1 MRKLLQNIKQ
11 IEQIWEH
18 KSQTATTSQA
28 YYFLKNICNLLNR
41 LIVIIYVYNYYVV
54 VQSYLWFKFYFP
66 LIKTQ

>member
-1 MRKLLQNIKQ
+1 MRKPLQNIKQ

-28 YYFLKNICNLLNR
+28 YYFLNNICNLLNR
-41 LIVIIYVYNYYVV
+41 LIVIICVYNYYVV

>member
-28 YYFLKNICNLLNR
+28 NFLKNICNLLNR

-66 LIKTQ
+66 LVKTQ